1 MPHLHFIMDAYGTI
15 EENANNIMTVNEL
28 LINVAAELKLHPIM
42 PPFLVPYYYCD
53 DAEDGGVSAF
63 ILCESG
69 HITIHTFPFRSCYFV
84 DVLSDEFF
92 SAVSAENA
100 VKSRLYAERVVSKLI
115 DRRMLDCVQEQPVD
129 PSSDFGP
136 HYMIEVR
143 DFPMTMEWIYRWLD
157 HVAYE
162 INMLPISRPYVL
174 FDNSE
179 CPSSISGLL
188 VVAQSHIAVHYD
200 IASKTALIDIFS
212 CAFLE
217 DSVIRSLLSSYFGT
231 NFTCKLF
238 SRGSKHNDKYRR
250 KEARTSV
257 YRSWRDGQKD

>member
-28 LINVAAELKLHPIM
+28 LINVAAELKLRPIM
-42 PPFLVPYYYCD
+42 PPFLIPYYYCE

-63 ILCESG
+63 ILCKSG
-69 HITIHTFPFRSCYFV
+69 HITIHTFPYRSCYFV

-92 SAVSAENA
+92 SATLAETA
-100 VKSRLYAERVVSKLI
+100 VKNRLYAERVSSKLI
-115 DRRMLDCVQEQPVD
+115 DRRMLDCVEQQPTD

-157 HVAYE
+157 HIAYE
-162 INMLPISRPYVL
+162 IDMLPISRPYVI
-174 FDNSE
+174 FDHGE
-179 CPSSISGLL
+179 HPTTISGLL

-212 CAFLE
+212 CTFLK
-217 DSVIRSLLSSYFGT
+217 DSAIQNLLISYFGT
-231 NFTCKLF
+231 RFTCRLL
-238 SRGSKHNDKYRR
+238 SRGSKHNDKYQR
-250 KEARTSV
+250 KATRTSV
-257 YRSWRDGQKD
+257 YKSWRE

>member
-28 LINVAAELKLHPIM
+28 LINVAAELKLHPVM

-69 HITIHTFPFRSCYFV
+69 HVTIHTFPYRSCYFV
-84 DVLSDEFF
+84 DILSDEFF
-92 SAVSAENA
+92 SAAAAETA
-100 VKSRLYAERVVSKLI
+100 VKNRLYADRVSSRLI
-115 DRRMLDCVQEQPVD
+115 DRRMLDCVAEPPAD

-143 DFPMTMEWIYRWLD
+143 DLEMTMEGIYRWLD
-157 HVAYE
+157 KVAYE
-162 INMLPISRPYVL
+162 IDMLPISRPYVL

-179 CPSSISGLL
+179 HPTSISGLL

-212 CAFLE
+212 CAFLK
-217 DSVIRSLLSSYFGT
+217 DSAIRGLLASYFGD

-238 SRGSKHNDKYRR
+238 SRGSKHTDKFRR
-250 KEARTSV
+250 KEERTSV
-257 YRSWRDGQKD
+257 YKSWRDGRD